1 MFMEA
6 EMVRFDPNA
15 LYSRND
21 LEEMLRG
28 VVGVDVFLKRLG
40 LSGKRV
46 FRDAVWGW
54 EILEAARKAPPF
66 TEKAETP
73 DLSEVL
79 SARTGKKKAGATR
92 VGRLT
97 ADDVSR

>member
-1 MFMEA
+1 
-6 EMVRFDPNA
+6 MVRFDSNA
-15 LYSRND
+15 LYSRKD

-28 VVGVDVFLKRLG
+28 VVALDTFLRRLG

-46 FRDAVWGW
+46 FRDAAWGW

-73 DLSEVL
+73 DLCEVL
-79 SARTGKKKAGATR
+79 SAKSGRRKVGAGVA
-92 VGRLT
+92 RLT
-97 ADDVSR
+97 ADDVAG